1 VHIAGDDGLVT
12 AGTKAMLGKTHEQR
26 IQEQIR
32 QYANTE
38 SMHGQLADIF
48 RYWSQ
53 TFFKQR
59 FKDVCRADN
68 HLEFYAHPLAERVR
82 RTGLRDVISF
92 GSGDAQVEVGV
103 ATVLKREGVDDF
115 RFHCVE
121 LSPKQIERAEGF
133 VAKAGL
139 SQNFVFVEA
148 DFNTWEPG
156 GQVFA
161 GAMCH
166 HALHHVQDLE
176 HLAGAIHEALH
187 PDGAFASIDVIGRNG
202 HMRWPEALEVIER
215 IWNFLPD
222 SKKYHHILKSVDL
235 KYRNRDCSNQGF
247 EGIRSQD
254 ILPVLMQNFGF
265 ESFLGFGNLID
276 VFTSRGFGANFD
288 AEDEHDRA
296 FIEFIEFLN
305 ELLIDLGHIKP
316 TRMCAVMV
324 KGEVGSPR
332 TYKNW
337 TPAFCVRE
345 PG

>member
-1 VHIAGDDGLVT
+1 
-12 AGTKAMLGKTHEQR
+12 
-26 IQEQIR
+26 
-32 QYANTE
+32 
-38 SMHGQLADIF
+38 
-48 RYWSQ
+48 
-53 TFFKQR
+53 
-59 FKDVCRADN
+59 
-68 HLEFYAHPLAERVR
+68 
-82 RTGLRDVISF
+82 
-92 GSGDAQVEVGV
+92 
-103 ATVLKREGVDDF
+103 
-115 RFHCVE
+115 
-121 LSPKQIERAEGF
+121 
-133 VAKAGL
+133 
-139 SQNFVFVEA
+139 
-148 DFNTWEPG
+148 
-156 GQVFA
+156 
-161 GAMCH
+161 
-166 HALHHVQDLE
+166 
-176 HLAGAIHEALH
+176 
-187 PDGAFASIDVIGRNG
+187 
-202 HMRWPEALEVIER
+202 MRWPEALEVIER

-345 PG
+345 LG